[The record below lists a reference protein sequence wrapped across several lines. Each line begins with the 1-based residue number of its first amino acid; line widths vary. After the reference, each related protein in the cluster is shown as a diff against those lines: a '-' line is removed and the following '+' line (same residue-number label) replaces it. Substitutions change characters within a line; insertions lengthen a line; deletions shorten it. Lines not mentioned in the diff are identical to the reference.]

1 MRHNFTRFFVI
12 GTGDAEVRGPSKT
25 SLVFAIPN
33 TAGSLLQALN
43 EFANRRINL
52 TKLESRPRRNR
63 PWQYVFYLDFD
74 GHWQD
79 PAAREAIIQLLSR
92 AAFVKLL
99 GSYPAAV
106 TTQEEVSAQAQ
117 SLQI

>member
-1 MRHNFTRFFVI
+1 
-12 GTGDAEVRGPSKT
+12 
-25 SLVFAIPN
+25 LVFAVPN
-33 TAGSLLQALN
+33 TPGSLLGALN

-74 GHWQD
+74 GHWQEA
-79 PAAREAIIQLLSR
+79 PAREALIQLLSR

-106 TTQEEVSAQAQ
+106 TGAEEEVTAQAQ
-117 SLQI
+117 VLQI

>member
-1 MRHNFTRFFVI
+1 V
-12 GTGDAEVRGPSKT
+12 
-25 SLVFAIPN
+25 
-33 TAGSLLQALN
+33 
-43 EFANRRINL
+43 NL

-79 PAAREAIIQLLSR
+79 PAASDALLPLLSR

-99 GSYPAAV
+99 GSYPAAEAAE
-106 TTQEEVSAQAQ
+106 QEPEPAQ
-117 SLQI
+117 SELLQI